1 MSYTCCTQQC
11 HFVCV
16 GNSFSPITDCHTGVP
31 QRSVV
36 GPILFCLYISPIADI
51 ASQYGVS
58 LQQYADNTQL
68 YIACSVD
75 DAASALSILESCLAS
90 LHSWFCHNG
99 LALNPAKSEALLL
112 GTRQR
117 LSSFPIPVG
126 IQTANS
132 SVPISDHITTL
143 ARRHLGLK
151 PYLKWSRF
159 FCLQIILLLY

>member
-1 MSYTCCTQQC
+1 M
-11 HFVCV
+11 
-16 GNSFSPITDCHTGVP
+16 
-31 QRSVV
+31 
-36 GPILFCLYISPIADI
+36 
-51 ASQYGVS
+51 
-58 LQQYADNTQL
+58 
-68 YIACSVD
+68 
-75 DAASALSILESCLAS
+75 
-90 LHSWFCHNG
+90 
-99 LALNPAKSEALLL
+99 ALNPSKSEAILL

-159 FCLQIILLLY
+159 FRLQIILLLY

>member
-1 MSYTCCTQQC
+1 M
-11 HFVCV
+11 
-16 GNSFSPITDCHTGVP
+16 P
-31 QRSVV
+31 QGSVL

-51 ASQYGVS
+51 VSQYGVS
-58 LQQYADNTQL
+58 LQQYADDTQL

-75 DAASALSILESCLAS
+75 DAASALSVLESCLTS

-99 LALNPAKSEALLL
+99 LALNPAKSEAILL

-132 SVPISDHITTL
+132 SVHIYDHITTVGVTL
-143 ARRHLGLK
+143 DSNLTLNGHVFVLFVIRNSNL
-151 PYLKWSRF
+151 YLSLRQ
-159 FCLQIILLLY
+159 LSVSSLLSVLHIVILYFTVNL